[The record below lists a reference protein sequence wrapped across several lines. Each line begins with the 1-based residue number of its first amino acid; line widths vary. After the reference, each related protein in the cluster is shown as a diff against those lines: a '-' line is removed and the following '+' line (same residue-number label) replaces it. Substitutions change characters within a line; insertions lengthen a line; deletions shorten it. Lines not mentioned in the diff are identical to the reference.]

1 MKEAL
6 EESNMNNTSQKV
18 DVNITGKLTADGDDL
33 VYVYDKN
40 QETKVMIVKKIH
52 HLLIK
57 EG

>member
-40 QETKVMIVKKIH
+40 KKD
-52 HLLIK
+52 K
-57 EG
+57 GYDGGKNPSFAY